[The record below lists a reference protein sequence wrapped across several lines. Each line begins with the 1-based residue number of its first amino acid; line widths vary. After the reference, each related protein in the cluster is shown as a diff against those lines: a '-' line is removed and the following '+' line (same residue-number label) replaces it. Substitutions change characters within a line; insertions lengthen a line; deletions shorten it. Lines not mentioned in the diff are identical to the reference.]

1 MNTSDLVSLDLI
13 RDLVGFDTTSRH
25 PNLELIGYIRDY
37 LARLGIESTLVPDA
51 TGQKASLYATIGPQ
65 DRGGILLSG
74 HTDTVPVDN
83 QIWSSDP
90 FTLTERE
97 GRLYGRGTA
106 DMKSFVAIALS
117 YAPAFAAADLKT
129 PIHYA
134 FSYDEE
140 VGCIGVRPL
149 IAHIGALAVQPR
161 MAIVGEPTEMQ
172 IICAHKGK
180 LGMRC
185 RVEGRSCHSS
195 LAPRGV
201 NAVEYA
207 AEVVAHLRGMA
218 RRFASEG
225 PFDPGFDIPHTTVH
239 TGVFRGGTA
248 LNIVPSVCEFDFEFR
263 YLPEEDP
270 AALLA
275 QVQRYAHETL
285 EPEMK
290 AVAPEAGFSWHELS
304 STPGLD
310 TAPDD
315 EVVTLAKALAGQNGH
330 SKVAFATEASLFQKS
345 GGIPS
350 VVCGPG
356 NIDQAHKPDEYI
368 ELSEV
373 AKGEAFMRRLLEIAE
388 AGTFTAEA

>member
-1 MNTSDLVSLDLI
+1 MHTGDLVSLDLI
-13 RDLVGFDTTSRH
+13 RDLVGFDTTSRNS
-25 PNLELIGYIRDY
+25 NLELIGYIRDY
-37 LARLGIESTLVPDA
+37 LARLGVESTLIFDE
-51 TGQKASLYATIGPQ
+51 TGRKASLYATIGPQ
-65 DRGGILLSG
+65 DQGGILLSG

-83 QIWSSDP
+83 QDWSCDP
-90 FTLTERE
+90 FTLTERG

-106 DMKSFVAIALS
+106 DMKSFVAIALA

-149 IAHIGALAVQPR
+149 IAHLGTLPVRPR
-161 MAIVGEPTEMQ
+161 MAIIGEPTEMQ

-207 AEVVAHLRGMA
+207 AEVVSYLRGMA
-218 RRFASEG
+218 RRFAAEG
-225 PFDPGFDIPHTTVH
+225 PFDKGFDIPHTTVH
-239 TGVFRGGTA
+239 TGVLRGGTA
-248 LNIVPSVCEFDFEFR
+248 LNIVPSACEFDFEFR
-263 YLPEEDP
+263 YLPQENP

-275 QVQRYAHETL
+275 QVQRYAHEVL

-290 AVAPEAGFSWHELS
+290 AVAPETGFSWHELS

-310 TAPDD
+310 TAPEDD
-315 EVVTLAKALAGQNGH
+315 VITLAKGLAGQNGH

-345 GGIPS
+345 GGIPA

-368 ELSEV
+368 ALSEV
-373 AKGEAFMRRLLEIAE
+373 AKGEAFMRRLLDIARV
-388 AGTFTAEA
+388 GSITASA

>member
-1 MNTSDLVSLDLI
+1 MHTGDLVSLDLI
-13 RDLVGFDTTSRH
+13 RDLVGFDTTSRNS
-25 PNLELIGYIRDY
+25 NLELIGYIRDY
-37 LARLGIESTLVPDA
+37 LERLGIESTLVFDE
-51 TGQKASLYATIGPQ
+51 TGKKASLYATIGPRDQ
-65 DRGGILLSG
+65 GGILLSG

-83 QIWSSDP
+83 QDWSSDP
-90 FTLTERE
+90 FTLTERD

-106 DMKSFVAIALS
+106 DMKSFVAIALA
-117 YAPAFAAADLKT
+117 YAPAFVAADLKT

-149 IAHIGALAVQPR
+149 IAHLGTLPVRPR
-161 MAIVGEPTEMQ
+161 MAIIGEPTEMQ

-207 AEVVAHLRGMA
+207 AEVVSYLRGMA
-218 RRFASEG
+218 RRFAAEG
-225 PFDPGFDIPHTTVH
+225 PFDTGFDIPHTTVH
-239 TGVFRGGTA
+239 TGVLRGGTA
-248 LNIVPSVCEFDFEFR
+248 LNIVPSACEFDFEFR
-263 YLPEEDP
+263 YLPQEDP

-275 QVQRYAHETL
+275 QVQRYAHEVL

-290 AVAPEAGFSWHELS
+290 AIAPEAGFSWHELS

-310 TAPDD
+310 TAPED
-315 EVVTLAKALAGQNGH
+315 EVITLSKALAGQNGH

-345 GGIPS
+345 GGIPA

-368 ELSEV
+368 ALSEV
-373 AKGEAFMRRLLEIAE
+373 AKGEAFMQRLLDIARVGYSS
-388 AGTFTAEA
+388 APA